1 MAGRLS
7 LVVFMVM
14 VVAAMQLQSSKAAT
28 HVVGGSIGWLVPPGG
43 SAAYSTW
50 AASQT
55 FVVGDVL
62 VFNFTT
68 GQHDV
73 AEVSKA
79 AFDSCN
85 ATSPISM
92 VTNGPAN
99 ITLTAAGEHHFICT
113 FSRHCGLGQKLA
125 INVSASAPPPR
136 TTPTSHVVGDALGWL
151 VPPGGS
157 AAYATWA
164 STQTFIVGDILVFNF
179 TTGQHDVAEVT
190 KAAFDSCN
198 TTSPISMITD
208 GPANITLT
216 TAGEHHFICTFS
228 RHCGLGQKLAINVSS
243 PSSTSP
249 SPSPQP
255 ATPPPSSP
263 PSPTPS
269 PATPP
274 SPNHTPSSSPAPAPS
289 SMATPP
295 SSSATPPPSSSATPP
310 PSPSAPSPVSPTPPS
325 ETAPPPPNSAPS
337 FAAAA
342 LPVSLLS
349 VALAFLPLA
358 KIVLTYHPMTRL
370 SRTTE
375 GPENFQGRPAE
386 HTCQMATPAGLIGCL
401 IVVSTLMVGATANT
415 FTVLEEMGWRIPD
428 VGDIMYKTWA
438 AQKDFELGDVLV
450 FNWNGTHNVAKVT
463 KEDYDNCN
471 STNVLG
477 SIQTT
482 SPANF
487 TLDING
493 SNYFICTVGNHCSR
507 GQKVTATIETSA
519 AVLTTATLSTIVF
532 AMAIAFLTHL

>member
-7 LVVFMVM
+7 MVVFMVM
-14 VVAAMQLQSSKAAT
+14 VVAAMQLQSLKAAT
-28 HVVGGSIGWLVPPGG
+28 HVVGGGIGWLVPPGG

-68 GQHDV
+68 GRHDV

-85 ATSPISM
+85 AASPISIAKD
-92 VTNGPAN
+92 GPAN
-99 ITLTAAGEHHFICT
+99 ITLTTAGEHHFICT
-113 FSRHCGLGQKLA
+113 FSQHCGLGQKLA

-136 TTPTSHVVGDALGWL
+136 TTPTSHVVGAALGWL

-157 AAYATWA
+157 SAYATWA

-179 TTGQHDVAEVT
+179 TTRQHDVAEVT

-198 TTSPISMITD
+198 TTSPISIATD

-249 SPSPQP
+249 SPPPQP

-269 PATPP
+269 PAHSPMATPP
-274 SPNHTPSSSPAPAPS
+274 KANNTPSSSPCPPPS
-289 SMATPP
+289 SVATPP
-295 SSSATPPPSSSATPP
+295 SSSATPPQ
-310 PSPSAPSPVSPTPPS
+310 SPSGLSPVSPPTPS
-325 ETAPPPPNSAPS
+325 ETAPPSPNSAPS

-342 LPVSLLS
+342 LPVSMLS
-349 VALAFLPLA
+349 VALAFL
-358 KIVLTYHPMTRL
+358 
-370 SRTTE
+370 
-375 GPENFQGRPAE
+375 F
-386 HTCQMATPAGLIGCL
+386 
-401 IVVSTLMVGATANT
+401 
-415 FTVLEEMGWRIPD
+415 
-428 VGDIMYKTWA
+428 
-438 AQKDFELGDVLV
+438 
-450 FNWNGTHNVAKVT
+450 
-463 KEDYDNCN
+463 
-471 STNVLG
+471 
-477 SIQTT
+477 
-482 SPANF
+482 
-487 TLDING
+487 
-493 SNYFICTVGNHCSR
+493 
-507 GQKVTATIETSA
+507 
-519 AVLTTATLSTIVF
+519 
-532 AMAIAFLTHL
+532 